1 MKKHFDLLVIGAG
14 SGGLAAAETAAQLG
28 KQVALIEGGSIG
40 GTCVNNG
47 CVPKKVMW
55 HAASLAHDIHEAE
68 GFGINVG
75 AHDFDWERLIA
86 GRDQYISNIV
96 NYWDEYVVAQGIEV
110 IQGFGRF
117 VSTNSVEVNGEIYSA
132 DHIVISTGS
141 QPMVPPV
148 TGAELGITS
157 DGFFELEQQPK
168 KVAIIGGGYIGVELA
183 GVLNSLGSDVTVLTL
198 EDRLIENFD
207 ETLSE
212 AIQVEMQD
220 QGIEVICSYMTKE
233 LFRQDKCISLRSDSG
248 ILTGF
253 DTVIWATGRKP
264 ATTRLQLEQAG
275 IKTSSQGYIV
285 VDDFQQTSVSGI
297 YAVGDV
303 TGKVPLT
310 PVAIA
315 AGRKLARRLF
325 NGEKRLKQDY
335 SNIPSVVFS
344 HPPISTVGMT
354 EQQARKFGEKVTVYQ
369 SDFTPMRR
377 SLSNSNTKT
386 VMKLICTGDDE
397 KVAGVHILGDS
408 ADEMMQGFAVAVKMG
423 ATKADFDSTVAI
435 HPSSAEEL
443 VTMKHPVRN
452 HEVHHNLDDG
462 LEWQEA
468 S

>member
-1 MKKHFDLLVIGAG
+1 MKKHFDMLVIGAG

-55 HAASLAHDIHEAE
+55 HAASLAHDIHEAA
-68 GFGINVG
+68 GFGLNVETSE
-75 AHDFDWERLIA
+75 FNWQRLIN
-86 GRDQYISNIV
+86 GRDEYISNII
-96 NYWDEYVVAQGIEV
+96 NYWDEYVVAQGIKL

-117 VSTNSVEVNGEIYSA
+117 ISAHEVEVNGEVYSA

-157 DGFFELEQQPK
+157 DGFFELQQQPG
-168 KVAIIGGGYIGVELA
+168 KVAIIGGGYIGVEVA

-198 EDRLIENFD
+198 EDRLLENFD
-207 ETLSE
+207 SSMSE
-212 AIQVEMQD
+212 AIQFEMED
-220 QGIEVICSYMTKE
+220 QGIEVKCSFMTKE
-233 LFRQDKCISLRSDSG
+233 LFQHDGLISIRSDRET
-248 ILTGF
+248 LTAF
-253 DTVIWATGRKP
+253 DQVIWATGRKP
-264 ATTRLQLEQAG
+264 STSTLALDQAG
-275 IKTSSQGYIV
+275 IESSNGFIT
-285 VDDFQQTSVSGI
+285 VDDYQQTSVPGI

-325 NGEKRLKQDY
+325 NGESLLKQDY

-344 HPPISTVGMT
+344 HPPISTVGQT
-354 EQQARKFGEKVTVYQ
+354 EEQARQSGEKVTVYQ

-377 SLSNSNTKT
+377 SLADSNTKT
-386 VMKLICTGDDE
+386 VMKLVCTGEDE
-397 KVAGVHILGDS
+397 KISGIHILGDS

-452 HEVHHNLDDG
+452 HNSHHSVDDG

>member
-1 MKKHFDLLVIGAG
+1 MKKHFDMLVIGAG

-28 KQVALIEGGSIG
+28 KQVALVEAGSIG

-55 HAASLAHDIHEAE
+55 HAANLAHDIHEAK
-68 GFGINVG
+68 GFGLNVDF
-75 AHDFDWERLIA
+75 HDFDWQRLIS
-86 GRDQYISNIV
+86 GRDQYISNII
-96 NYWDEYVVAQGIEV
+96 NYWDEYVINQGIEV
-110 IQGFGRF
+110 IKGYGRF
-117 VSTNSVEVNGEIYSA
+117 TTANSVEVNGEIYSA

-157 DGFFELEQQPK
+157 DGFFEMKQQPK

-183 GVLNSLGSDVTVLTL
+183 GVLNSLGSDVTVMTM
-198 EDRLIENFD
+198 ENRLLENFD
-207 ETLSE
+207 DIISSSL
-212 AIQVEMQD
+212 QVEMEN
-220 QGIEVICSYMTKE
+220 QGIKVICDFKTTE
-233 LFRQDKCISLRSDSG
+233 LFRQDESISIRSNQE
-248 ILTGF
+248 ILSGF

-264 ATTRLQLEQAG
+264 AIANLQLDKADVE
-275 IKTSSQGYIV
+275 TSSQGHII
-285 VDDFQQTSVSGI
+285 VDDYQQTSVTGI

-325 NGEKRLKQDY
+325 NGEVALKQDY
-335 SNIPSVVFS
+335 ENIPSVVFS
-344 HPPISTVGMT
+344 HPPVSTVGMT
-354 EQQARKFGEKVTVYQ
+354 EQQAQSSGEKVTVYQ

-377 SLSNSNTKT
+377 SLSGSNTKT
-386 VMKLICTGDDE
+386 VMKLVCTGENE
-397 KVAGVHILGDS
+397 KVAGIHILGDS
-408 ADEMMQGFAVAVKMG
+408 ADEMMQGFAIAVKMG

-452 HEVHHNLDDG
+452 HEVHHSVDDG